1 MLLLVFFSVWGLILC
16 LSLISAASN
25 MSSVLL
31 QPSIIGS
38 YLQNELDEG
47 RIAGPFPI
55 SPLSNLHISQF
66 GVIPKKQPGK
76 WHLILDL
83 SSPAGASFNDQI
95 QKEIFSI
102 QYMSVNDV
110 ISGIMAFGRGTLI
123 AKFGIESAHH
133 IVPVDPDDRFL
144 LGMQWR
150 GNFFFDLAL
159 PFGLRSASYIFTAI
173 ADLLE
178 WTVKCNYRVD
188 FLEHYLDDFHTLDSP
203 DSSQFKHNLAT
214 CIKLLSDWGA
224 PLHPDK
230 LEGPSVVMTVIGIEL
245 DSLALQAR
253 LAQENFDCIT
263 GLLDE
268 WSPKRHCK
276 CRITVTLPPGSL
288 ATNELATTKPP
299 CHQQTHHH

>member
-1 MLLLVFFSVWGLILC
+1 MCFSSSGSSSSRPSSLHFNQPDLSYSISRSLHSSCPASCHSGSCFPIASCSHPWSSQPGGPGSC
-16 LSLISAASN
+16 SRSGQGDLSLYASKEFLLPQSAITIIAPLAPSKAIGLPLFPQAS
-25 MSSVLL
+25 
-31 QPSIIGS
+31 
-38 YLQNELDEG
+38 
-47 RIAGPFPI
+47 
-55 SPLSNLHISQF
+55 H
-66 GVIPKKQPGK
+66 
-76 WHLILDL
+76 
-83 SSPAGASFNDQI
+83 
-95 QKEIFSI
+95 FS
-102 QYMSVNDV
+102 
-110 ISGIMAFGRGTLI
+110 SGIMAFGRGTLI

-159 PFGLRSASYIFTAI
+159 PFGLRSAPYIFTAI

-288 ATNELATTKPP
+288 ATRESR
-299 CHQQTHHH
+299 HE